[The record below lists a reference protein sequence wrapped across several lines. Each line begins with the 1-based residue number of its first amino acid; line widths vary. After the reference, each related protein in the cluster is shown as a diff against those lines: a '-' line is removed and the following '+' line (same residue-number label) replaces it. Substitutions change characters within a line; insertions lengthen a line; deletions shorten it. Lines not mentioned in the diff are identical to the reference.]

1 MKIDKIIYLFTA
13 VLLASC
19 TADEDNENAPQQEQ
33 LQISTSIEDFVG
45 ETRTR
50 TNIEG
55 DKFDDGDK
63 IKIKIIC
70 PKSDAIELGESTYG
84 ASFDSFYLL
93 KWNINKWTTLTSDD
107 HYDINGDYS
116 DSASP
121 DIFSRYL
128 AQPTLYVFTAQTWSE
143 EQIFIVNDDNKRI
156 EQYSNVF
163 HADQSDAA
171 DYMASDLMW
180 AQTIMQ
186 TGTYNIHLSFK
197 HVMAAIKVTV
207 VDKSGNKI
215 SDNAV
220 LTLEGMPDIDQSEV
234 IVGDYYAGAS
244 QANVENFGY
253 KSKHSCTADKNGNVI
268 GVAQYSK
275 DGATTVGINTIN
287 QKATYTAYKDGN
299 TFRLIVPPCELNSKA
314 KLLLRDGSKRYS
326 MELERTSFVEGNIY
340 NITMNLND
348 ETI

>member
-93 KWNINKWTTLTSDD
+93 KWNTDKWTTLTSDD

-121 DIFSRYL
+121 DIYSRFL

-171 DYMASDLMW
+171 HYMASDLMW

-197 HVMAAIKVTV
+197 HVMAALKITV
-207 VDKSGNKI
+207 VGTI

-244 QANVENFGY
+244 QANVDNFGY
-253 KSKHSCTADKNGNVI
+253 KSKHSCDSKFNGTVI

-275 DGATTVGINTIN
+275 DGASTVGISSLPKEGI
-287 QKATYTAYKDGN
+287 YTAYNAGN
-299 TFRLIVPPCELNSKA
+299 KIYRLIIPPYAISNA
-314 KLLLRDGSKRYS
+314 RLLLRDGSKRYTMPLS
-326 MELERTSFVEGNIY
+326 LDTVEAGHIY
-340 NITMNLND
+340 NVTM
-348 ETI
+348 TIQ